1 MEDQKVVNT
10 LRRVRHD
17 FGNHLQVISGY
28 MELGKNDK
36 VRDYIKELV
45 KQMAR
50 ERKIFEELP
59 AEAALYFYEQVL
71 LAGDLGVI
79 LVYEDFDLQ
88 SLDLLQAN
96 HEPCHTLAELTGNID
111 KDLDVVVYL
120 SVYED
125 NKGLELLF
133 TCDYFEENP
142 VRLRLNRE

>member
-28 MELGKNDK
+28 MELGQNDK

-111 KDLDVVVYL
+111 KDLDVVVFL

-125 NKGLELLF
+125 DKGLELLF